1 MSKIKNKAA
10 LLASQIFTT
19 ELIDVVC
26 REISFATNETAR
38 EHARALL
45 SGYLGDHTPAQSS
58 SLREYVKSGLTIL
71 EIMPDI
77 AVEKIDEVKNDEAM
91 NRVGIARDT
100 ITWLKAFAIAAKTT
114 DVGDFAIGLAE
125 DWVGLND
132 LNPEEP

>member
-1 MSKIKNKAA
+1 MSKIKNKSA
-10 LLASQIFTT
+10 LLASQISIA
-19 ELIDVVC
+19 EIVQVVF
-26 REISFATNETAR
+26 REISFSTNETAR

-45 SGYLGDHTPAQSS
+45 SGYLRDHTPPQSS

-77 AVEKIDEVKNDEAM
+77 AIEKIDEVKNDEAM
-91 NRVGIARDT
+91 SRVGIARDT

-114 DVGDFAIGLAE
+114 DVGDFAIELAE
-125 DWVGLND
+125 DWVDLND